1 MVVAIYVRIS
11 QENPD
16 GYSLADQ
23 EQRCRI
29 YAEEQGWQVIKV
41 YVDDGVS
48 GRRWDRPALQRMIA
62 ELQPL
67 GVGTVI
73 VYDLDRAMR
82 RLRYQIQLK
91 DELDV
96 RHVSLVSLADGVI
109 DTSTPEGIL
118 RFHAK
123 GMVNEYQ
130 ANTTARKVRDNL
142 AYKAKHGGWVGQWPI
157 GYEKE
162 SQGRLVPSVDAPV
175 VQLIFVLYASGKYT
189 DATIADELNARGY
202 QTIDT
207 KTGKRGRFERES
219 VRTILK
225 NRAYLGY
232 VSSGGE
238 EYPGQHEP
246 LISEELWAAAQTIRE
261 TRTRSHGSPILT
273 EAAWLNGHVW
283 CEECKNKIWHQKSG
297 RQANVRYYR
306 CSGINK
312 RTCHA
317 SMVQAQTLEG
327 EMLDLLGMLVIPP
340 DIAGLVADEARRLG
354 QAPPATVPS
363 TDSTSERKLIQLQQ
377 AYDADILTRAE
388 FDRKRKALLTTA
400 HLSRTPAALNG
411 TRVLAMLADI
421 PTLMAAATP
430 SERRAVVGALFD
442 KVWIQDKGIIAVT
455 PRADVGPV
463 LAGLAQIQYGCLDGV
478 PDGPLPCN
486 SHITN
491 SALECLQC
499 ANAARIIIRVPP
511 LRKYS
516 DGERGDVSG
525 SKSNTTVLGK
535 KETHRCSGQDINH
548 HSLDDGNIGIR

>member
-1 MVVAIYVRIS
+1 MLVAIYVRIS

-23 EQRCRI
+23 EHRCRR
-29 YAEEQGWQVIKV
+29 YAEEQGWQVVKV

-48 GRRWDRPALQRMIA
+48 GRRWDRPALQRMLA
-62 ELQPL
+62 ELQAL
-67 GVGTVI
+67 DIGVVI

-91 DELDV
+91 DELDAH
-96 RHVSLVSLADGVI
+96 HVTLVSLADGVI

-142 AYKAKHGGWVGQWPI
+142 AYKARQGGWVGQWPI
-157 GYEKE
+157 GYEKD

-175 VQLIFVLYASGKYT
+175 VRLIFVLYASGKYT
-189 DATIADELNARGY
+189 DATLADELNARGF

-246 LISEELWAAAQTIRE
+246 LINEELWAVTQMIRE
-261 TRTRSHGSPILT
+261 ARTRSHGSPVMT

-283 CEECKNKIWHQKSG
+283 CEDCANKIWHQNSG

-312 RTCHA
+312 RVCQA
-317 SMVQAQTLEG
+317 SMIHAETLEG
-327 EMLDLLGMLVIPP
+327 EMLDILGMLVIPP
-340 DIAGLVADEARRLG
+340 DIADLVAEEARRLG
-354 QAPPATVPS
+354 NLPPAIVQS
-363 TDSTSERKLIQLQQ
+363 TDSTIERKLLQLQQ

-388 FDRKRKALLTTA
+388 YDRKRKALLTTA
-400 HLSRTPAALNG
+400 QMATTPVAFSEARAI
-411 TRVLAMLADI
+411 TMLADM

-442 KVWIQDKGIIAVT
+442 KVWIQKKGIIAVT

-463 LAGLAQIQYGCLDGV
+463 LAGLVYIQYGCLDGV
-478 PDGPLPCN
+478 PDGFRTRNLL
-486 SHITN
+486 SH
-491 SALECLQC
+491 SQALC
-499 ANAARIIIRVPP
+499 R
-511 LRKYS
+511 
-516 DGERGDVSG
+516 
-525 SKSNTTVLGK
+525 
-535 KETHRCSGQDINH
+535 
-548 HSLDDGNIGIR
+548 